1 MSVSFARKAVFRMLE
16 NLRHGTLE
24 VICPE
29 RAYLFGEAGTAL
41 RATIAVSDERFF
53 SRVLWGGDDAA
64 GDSWVDGDWSSPDPV
79 AVVRLAAR
87 NLSELE
93 RAYPLPLLANRL
105 LHRLRNWMNRNTV
118 SGSRR
123 NIQAHYDLS
132 NDFFRLFLD
141 RDMVYSSAVY
151 RQAHDSLEEAQIE
164 KLDRICR
171 KLRLGPEDNVLEIGT
186 GWGAFA
192 LHASRNYGCRV
203 TTTTISREQH
213 EEARQR
219 FAAAGEAGERI
230 TLLLEDYRHLQ
241 GAFNK
246 LVSIEMFEAVGLEYY
261 DAFFATCDRL
271 LTPDGC
277 MVMQAITM
285 NEHRFDAYKRQ
296 SDWIQRRIFPGAQ
309 LASVREILNSL
320 VRSTRLSLYN
330 VEDIG
335 LHYAYTLAEWRRRF
349 HESID
354 EVRALGFDEAFCRM
368 WDYYLSY
375 CEGAFRER
383 HISDVQL
390 MLTKNS
396 NPAILYGEPS
406 THIGESAA
414 PDAREL
420 TPGHLETGQRLEVG
434 V

>member
-1 MSVSFARKAVFRMLE
+1 MSMSFARKAVFRMLE
-16 NLRHGTLE
+16 DVRHGALE

-29 RAYLFGEAGTAL
+29 RTYLFGEGGTGL
-41 RATIAVSDERFF
+41 RAAIAVHDERFF
-53 SRVLWGGDDAA
+53 SRVLWGGDDGA
-64 GDSWVDGDWSSPDPV
+64 GDSYVDGDWSSPDPV

-93 RAYPLPLLANRL
+93 GGNPLLSFANRL
-105 LHRLRNWMNRNTV
+105 FHRLRHRMNRNTV
-118 SGSRR
+118 VGSRR

-141 RDMVYSSAVY
+141 RNMVYSSAVY
-151 RQAHDSLEEAQIE
+151 QHADDSLEQAQIE

-171 KLRLGPEDNVLEIGT
+171 KLRLGPDDHVLEIGT

-192 LHASRNYGCRV
+192 LHASRNYGCRI

-213 EEARQR
+213 DEARQL
-219 FAAAGEAGERI
+219 FAGAGEAGARI
-230 TLLLEDYRHLQ
+230 KLLLEDYRNLQ
-241 GAFNK
+241 GSFNK
-246 LVSIEMFEAVGLEYY
+246 LVSVEMFEAVGLDYY
-261 DAFFATCDRL
+261 DAFFSTCDRL
-271 LTPDGC
+271 LTPEGC
-277 MVMQAITM
+277 VVMQVITM
-285 NEHRFDAYKRQ
+285 NEHRFDAYRKQ

-309 LASVREILNSL
+309 LASIREILNSL

-349 HESID
+349 HESIE
-354 EVRALGFDEAFCRM
+354 EVRALGLDEAFCRM
-368 WDYYLSY
+368 WDYYLAY

-383 HISDVQL
+383 HISDIQL
-390 MLTKNS
+390 MLTKNG
-396 NPAILYGEPS
+396 NPAILYGEPWKHNGQS
-406 THIGESAA
+406 EVLAA
-414 PDAREL
+414 PEL
-420 TPGHLETGQRLEVG
+420 ALDHLETGQPLKVG

>member
-1 MSVSFARKAVFRMLE
+1 MNTTTARKTVMKMLAK
-16 NLRHGTLE
+16 LRHGSLE
-24 VICPE
+24 VTC
-29 RAYLFGEAGTAL
+29 ASDAQSYSFGERDSDL
-41 RATIAVSDERFF
+41 RASITVHNERFF
-53 SRVLWGGDDAA
+53 SRILFGGEDAGGD
-64 GDSWVDGDWSSPDPV
+64 SYMDGDWSSPDLV
-79 AVVRLAAR
+79 AVVRLIAR

-93 RAYPLPLLANRL
+93 SGSSLLSLAGRL
-105 LHRLRNWMNRNTV
+105 VNLVRHRMNRNTV
-118 SGSRR
+118 AGSRR

-141 RDMVYSSAVY
+141 RNMVYSSAVY
-151 RQAHDSLEEAQIE
+151 RSAHDSLEEAQIE

-171 KLRLGPEDNVLEIGT
+171 KLQLSPADHLLEIGT

-213 EEARQR
+213 DEAQHR
-219 FAAAGEAGERI
+219 FDDAGEAGSRI
-230 TLLLEDYRHLQ
+230 TLLLEDYRNLR
-241 GAFNK
+241 GTFNK

-261 DAFFATCDRL
+261 DAFFSTCDRL
-271 LTPDGC
+271 LTLDGS

-285 NEHRFDAYKRQ
+285 NEHRFDAYKKH

-320 VRSTRLSLYN
+320 VRSTRLSLFN

-335 LHYAYTLAEWRRRF
+335 MHYAYTLAEWRRRF
-349 HESID
+349 YESID
-354 EVRALGFDEAFCRM
+354 DVRALGFDQNFCRM
-368 WDYYLSY
+368 WDYYLAY

-390 MLTKNS
+390 MLTKNA
-396 NPAILYGEPS
+396 NPSLLIGEPW
-406 THIGESAA
+406 GNAA
-414 PDAREL
+414 TRTKVA
-420 TPGHLETGQRLEVG
+420 QFA
-434 V
+434 